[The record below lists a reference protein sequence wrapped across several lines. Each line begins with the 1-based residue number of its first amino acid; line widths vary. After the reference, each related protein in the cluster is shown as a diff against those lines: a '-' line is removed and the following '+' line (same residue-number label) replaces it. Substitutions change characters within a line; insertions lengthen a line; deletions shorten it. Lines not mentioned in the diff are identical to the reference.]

1 MMAWDAMCPSSR
13 GETCVSARSSCR
25 AADRLTFDLC
35 TVSCSD
41 LQQQMNLFP
50 VLEDLPLLLV
60 WLLLCVCVHH
70 LVLVVERAEL

>member
-13 GETCVSARSSCR
+13 GETCVTAQSSHR

-35 TVSCSD
+35 AVSCSD

-50 VLEDLPLLLV
+50 VVEEPPLLLV
-60 WLLLCVCVHH
+60 WLLLCIIWFSWFK
-70 LVLVVERAEL
+70 EAEL